1 VEARRLIIAA
11 KGAWIALDNLLD
23 AAESLII
30 SVDIPDAGPAMDRE
44 RERVDADAGDEMNR
58 SRPIRRYGR

>member
-1 VEARRLIIAA
+1 MLIIAA

-30 SVDIPDAGPAMDRE
+30 NVDIPDAGPAMDRE